1 MGEVN
6 LEQLGVT
13 KEEFDALSP
22 EEQQKLISEQ
32 KPDKDAP
39 PAPKEDDKEKAI
51 KGILADLQKERG
63 EKRELK
69 DRLEE
74 MESRMQS
81 LTSALEKAGSSKED
95 GPELGDDEFLNV
107 KTARRL
113 LEKEVKSMRDDVG
126 AYITTLE
133 SKFIAATERETAA
146 KYSPE
151 KVGEELSYDKV
162 IDEGLKPLLKES
174 PELKIAIRRSA
185 NPSEAAYK
193 LGLTHP
199 KFTDILASK
208 KAQEVVEKLT
218 KEKPK
223 TGGGGGGSAGGF
235 SLKDASV
242 DDLLKLS
249 DDELDKLAKKT

>member
-13 KEEFDALSP
+13 KEEFDSLSP
-22 EEQQKLISEQ
+22 EEQQKLALEQ

-74 MESRMQS
+74 MESRMQN
-81 LTSALEKAGSSKED
+81 LTSALEKAGNKEE
-95 GPELGDDEFLNV
+95 GLEVNDEDYLNV
-107 KTARRL
+107 KTARKL
-113 LEKEVKSMRDDVG
+113 LEREVKSMRDEMG
-126 AYITTLE
+126 NYITHLE
-133 SKFIAATERETAA
+133 SKFIAATEKETAS
-146 KYSPE
+146 KYSSE

-162 IDEGLKPLLKES
+162 IEEGLKPLLKES

-199 KFTDILASK
+199 KFTELLATK
-208 KAQEVVEKLT
+208 KAQEVVDKLT

-249 DDELDKLAKKT
+249 DEELDKLAKKA